1 MKKLNYAYEA
11 PCLKVA
17 EMQLEQC
24 ILTSSYGDYG
34 DPGQDSYYNDPDFD
48 L

>member
-1 MKKLNYAYEA
+1 MKKLNDAYEA

-24 ILTSSYGDYG
+24 VLTSSYGDYG
-34 DPGQDSYYNDPDFD
+34 DPGQDSDYNDYEDY

>member
-1 MKKLNYAYEA
+1 MKKLNDAYEA

-34 DPGQDSYYNDPDFD
+34 DPGQDSDYNDYEDY